1 MLSSNSVP
9 SSSSVP
15 PVSTAPHFSNLA
27 APIRFVAAIVIAL
40 LACYFAEQ
48 IAFSK
53 AVHYPA
59 LWAAS
64 GVAFAF
70 AWRYGWLWSFTAAFG
85 ASIWVYANF
94 FGGLGSLAIP
104 TKGLASN
111 TDLSWSGPLLGL
123 MVGAFL
129 STAFGPIAAVFAL
142 KKMNAWKPAEYRL
155 QAVLRFVLIVA
166 LVAAPIDALI
176 AAIAFAKNPLL
187 TISAI
192 KDATAPIS
200 AIHVFSAWWVIDALG
215 IVLIGPAL
223 LAILNEALAE
233 QEPGVID
240 TIVDWSAIFLNAGVA
255 TVSLVVGLLGHSVYA
270 LASLF
275 FFFPIVAWTSI
286 RMSERA
292 TALTL
297 FVCSIGIL
305 FTYSLQIGSGSAAL
319 ESAYV
324 VSSIVFAG
332 VVVALVLQA
341 VAADRR
347 FALARVARQARQD
360 MSTGLLNDRGLVNE
374 LTEVLMATNRSNYGL
389 IGVHLNNFDT
399 LNDLCGA
406 IQGLQLEQI
415 TASLLQQQPHNK
427 MAARLSA
434 GRYALLIEA
443 NTVAQVRTAA
453 REVYSQLSGQVF
465 KTENGSVRLQ
475 VSVGGLLVEKTA
487 VVNAEDC
494 ILSLSDAVAIAASVR
509 DPQLFVE
516 PLSQTMIETR
526 RAHQGKIEHI
536 KEAIREQRFDLHAQ
550 PIIDPD
556 APEGSLS
563 YEILIRLRDRDN
575 SLIRPPE
582 FMPLAVQA
590 QITPAMDRSVI
601 ARCFEWLAGNPEALE
616 KTFKCSINLSGMTM
630 SDGTIAGYIR
640 EQRALYNIPSNKIV
654 FEITESEAIRSPSA
668 ASRLVDVLK
677 ADGFGIAL
685 DDFGTGLATFEYLK
699 RFPLDYL
706 KIDGS
711 FIKNLMTNPIDEE
724 IVLSTIRVAKRLN
737 IKTIA
742 EHVHNKAIFDRLK
755 ILGVEH
761 IQGEYRGM
769 PQPIDTLFQ
778 EFLEVRS
785 VNSTL
790 PFRSAWAEDLSK
802 VTSL

>member
-1 MLSSNSVP
+1 MLSQNHAPNSVKSLSRQNF
-9 SSSSVP
+9 SS
-15 PVSTAPHFSNLA
+15 LA
-27 APIRFVAAIVIAL
+27 MPFRLVAAVVIAL
-40 LACYFAEQ
+40 IASFLADQ
-48 IAFSK
+48 ISFSK
-53 AVHYPA
+53 ESHFPAV
-59 LWAAS
+59 WAAS
-64 GVAFAF
+64 GIAFAF
-70 AWRYGWLWSFTAAFG
+70 AWRYGWFWSFAASLG
-85 ASIWVYANF
+85 AALWVYGNF
-94 FGGLGSLAIP
+94 FGGLDSL
-104 TKGLASN
+104 TTASVGAKA
-111 TDLSWSGPLLGL
+111 DSELSMHGPLLKL
-123 MVGAFL
+123 MLGAFFASAL
-129 STAFGPIAAVFAL
+129 GPIAAVFAL
-142 KKMNAWKPAEYRL
+142 KKINAWKPAEYRL
-155 QAVLRFVLIVA
+155 QAVLRFVLVIA
-166 LVAAPIDALI
+166 LVAAPLDAMI
-176 AAIAFAKNPLL
+176 AAFTFSKNPLL
-187 TISAI
+187 SQSVEQLHAM
-192 KDATAPIS
+192 
-200 AIHVFSAWWVIDALG
+200 HVFSAWWVIDSLG
-215 IVLIGPAL
+215 IVLLAPAV
-223 LAILNEALAE
+223 LAMLNEALAE
-233 QEPGVID
+233 PEPGVVD
-240 TIVDWSAIFLNAGVA
+240 TVIDWSAVLLTGGI
-255 TVSLVVGLLGHSVYA
+255 SLTSLSLGLFKHQTYA
-270 LASLF
+270 LACLF

-286 RMSERA
+286 RMNERA

-297 FVCSIGIL
+297 FVASLTVL
-305 FTYSLQIGSGSAAL
+305 FSYSLQIGAGSAEL
-319 ESAYV
+319 STAYV
-324 VSSIVFAG
+324 VSAIILAG

-360 MSTGLLNDRGLVNE
+360 MSTGLLNDRGLINE
-374 LTEVLMATNRSNYGL
+374 LTEVLMAPNRSNYGL

-415 TASLLQQQPHNK
+415 TASLLQQQQHHK
-427 MAARLSA
+427 IASRLSA
-434 GRYALLIEA
+434 GRYALLLEA

-453 REVYSQLSGQVF
+453 REVYAQLSGQVF
-465 KTENGSVRLQ
+465 KTDNGSVRLQ
-475 VSVGGLLVEKTA
+475 VSVGGLLIEKNA

-494 ILSLSDAVAIAASVR
+494 MLSLSDAIAIAASVR

-526 RAHQGKIEHI
+526 RAHQAKIEHI

-601 ARCFEWLAGNPEALE
+601 ARCFEWLATNPVALD
-616 KTFKCSINLSGMTM
+616 KTHKCSINLSGMTM

-724 IVLSTIRVAKRLN
+724 IVISTIRVAKRLN

-742 EHVHNKAIFDRLK
+742 EHVHNKAIFDRLQ

-769 PQPIDTLFQ
+769 PQPVESLFH
-778 EFLEVRS
+778 EFLQV
-785 VNSTL
+785 STL
-790 PFRSAWAEDLSK
+790 QHPRQYSK
-802 VTSL
+802 VQAAS

>member
-1 MLSSNSVP
+1 MAQNNNAPSVSHNP
-9 SSSSVP
+9 Q
-15 PVSTAPHFSNLA
+15 FSNLPA
-27 APIRFVAAIVIAL
+27 AARALIAL
-40 LACYFAEQ
+40 IVTILASFLAEQ
-48 IAFSK
+48 VAFSK
-53 AVHYPA
+53 VEHFPA

-70 AWRYGWLWSFTAAFG
+70 AWRYGWLWSISPALGASVWAYCSFYLFPGIAPVPGAYTAAHT
-85 ASIWVYANF
+85 A
-94 FGGLGSLAIP
+94 LP
-104 TKGLASN
+104 T
-111 TDLSWSGPLLGL
+111 LLI
-123 MVGAFL
+123 GAF
-129 STAFGPIAAVFAL
+129 SCTTVGPCAAIFAL
-142 KKMNAWKPAEYRL
+142 RKLNAWKPAEYRL
-155 QAVLRFVLIVA
+155 QAVLRFVLVI
-166 LVAAPIDALI
+166 ALI
-176 AAIAFAKNPLL
+176 AAPVDALIGAASFSQNGLLASKVANLNPMHL
-187 TISAI
+187 
-192 KDATAPIS
+192 
-200 AIHVFSAWWVIDALG
+200 FSAWWVIDALG
-215 IVLIGPAL
+215 IALVAPAM
-223 LAILNEALAE
+223 LALLNEALAE
-233 QEPGVID
+233 PEPGAIESL
-240 TIVDWSAIFLNAGVA
+240 VDWSAIFMTTGVA
-255 TVSLVVGLLGHSVYA
+255 ALSLLCAVFKHQTYA

-275 FFFPIVAWTSI
+275 VFFPIVAWTSI

-297 FVCSIGIL
+297 FITSIGL
-305 FTYSLQIGSGSAAL
+305 LLTYSIQISIASAPL
-319 ESAYV
+319 ETAYL
-324 VSSIVFAG
+324 VSTIIFAA

-374 LTEVLMATNRSNYGL
+374 LTELLMAPTRGNYGL
-389 IGVHLNNFDT
+389 IGIHLNNFDT

-406 IQGLQLEQI
+406 IQGLQLEQL
-415 TASLLQQQPHNK
+415 AAALLQQQPHHRI
-427 MAARLSA
+427 AARLSA

-453 REVYSQLSGQVF
+453 REVYSQLCGQVF

-475 VSVGGLLVEKTA
+475 VSVGGLLVERNA

-494 ILSLSDAVAIAASVR
+494 MLSLSDAIAIAASVR

-563 YEILIRLRDRDN
+563 FEILIRLRDRDN

-582 FMPLAVQA
+582 FMPLAIQA

-601 ARCFEWLAGNPEALE
+601 AKAFEWLSSNPVALQ
-616 KTFKCSINLSGMTM
+616 KTYKCSINLSGMTM

-640 EQRALYNIPSNKIV
+640 EQRALYNIPASKIV

-711 FIKNLMTNPIDEE
+711 FIKNIMSNPIDEE

-742 EHVHNKAIFDRLK
+742 EHVHNRAIFDRLTEM
-755 ILGVEH
+755 GVEY

-769 PQPIDTLFQ
+769 PQPIESLFFEFLKTDTLQ
-778 EFLEVRS
+778 HAVVAKSSNVTELY
-785 VNSTL
+785 
-790 PFRSAWAEDLSK
+790 K
-802 VTSL
+802 VK

>member
-1 MLSSNSVP
+1 MVPNNNAPSVSQTP
-9 SSSSVP
+9 QFSHLP
-15 PVSTAPHFSNLA
+15 APL
-27 APIRFVAAIVIAL
+27 RVVVAL
-40 LACYFAEQ
+40 LLAITASFIAEQ
-48 IAFSK
+48 VAFSK
-53 AVHYPA
+53 AQHYPA

-70 AWRYGWLWSFTAAFG
+70 AWRYGWQWSLSPALG
-85 ASIWVYANF
+85 ASIWAYSSFYLLPSLSEVAGTHQATNNALPTLI
-94 FGGLGSLAIP
+94 LGTFLCTSVGPCIAI
-104 TKGLASN
+104 
-111 TDLSWSGPLLGL
+111 
-123 MVGAFL
+123 
-129 STAFGPIAAVFAL
+129 FAL
-142 KKMNAWKPAEYRL
+142 RKLNAWKPAEYRL
-155 QAVLRFVLIVA
+155 QAVLRFVLVIA
-166 LVAAPIDALI
+166 LIAAPIDALI
-176 AAIAFAKNPLL
+176 GAASFSQNGLLSESVAKLNPMHL
-187 TISAI
+187 
-192 KDATAPIS
+192 
-200 AIHVFSAWWVIDALG
+200 FSAWWVIDALG
-215 IVLIGPAL
+215 IALVAPAL
-223 LAILNEALAE
+223 LALLNEALAE
-233 QEPGVID
+233 PEPGAIESL
-240 TIVDWSAIFLNAGVA
+240 VDWSALFMTAGVA
-255 TVSLVVGLLGHSVYA
+255 ALSLLSAVFKHQTYA

-286 RMSERA
+286 RMTERA

-297 FVCSIGIL
+297 FIASIGL
-305 FTYSLQIGSGSAAL
+305 LLTYSIQISIASAPL
-319 ESAYV
+319 ETAYL
-324 VSSIVFAG
+324 VSTIVFAA

-374 LTEVLMATNRSNYGL
+374 LTELLMAPTRSNYGL
-389 IGVHLNNFDT
+389 IGIHLNNFDT

-406 IQGLQLEQI
+406 IQGLQLEQL
-415 TASLLQQQPHNK
+415 AAALLQQQPHHRI
-427 MAARLSA
+427 AARLSA

-475 VSVGGLLVEKTA
+475 VSVGGLLVERNA

-494 ILSLSDAVAIAASVR
+494 MLSLSDAIAIAASVR

-556 APEGSLS
+556 APNGSLS
-563 YEILIRLRDRDN
+563 FEILIRLRDRDN

-601 ARCFEWLAGNPEALE
+601 AKAFEWLASNPVALD
-616 KTFKCSINLSGMTM
+616 KTHKCSINLSGMTM

-640 EQRALYNIPSNKIV
+640 EQRALFNIPASKIV

-711 FIKNLMTNPIDEE
+711 FIKNIMSNPIDEE

-742 EHVHNKAIFDRLK
+742 EHVHNRAIFDRLTEM
-755 ILGVEH
+755 GVGH

-769 PQPIDTLFQ
+769 PQPIESLFF
-778 EFLEVRS
+778 EFLKTASLQHPVAMKS
-785 VNSTL
+785 STT
-790 PFRSAWAEDLSK
+790 AELYRVK
-802 VTSL
+802 

>member
-1 MLSSNSVP
+1 MVPNNNAPSVSQNP
-9 SSSSVP
+9 Q
-15 PVSTAPHFSNLA
+15 FSNLPTA
-27 APIRFVAAIVIAL
+27 VRALVAL
-40 LACYFAEQ
+40 LVTIVASFLAEQ
-48 IAFSK
+48 VAFSK
-53 AVHYPA
+53 VEHFPA
-59 LWAAS
+59 LWVAS

-70 AWRYGWLWSFTAAFG
+70 AWRYGWLWSISPALG
-85 ASIWVYANF
+85 ASIWAYCSFYLFPGIAPIPGAYTAANAALPTLLIGAF
-94 FGGLGSLAIP
+94 FCTAVGPCLAI
-104 TKGLASN
+104 
-111 TDLSWSGPLLGL
+111 
-123 MVGAFL
+123 
-129 STAFGPIAAVFAL
+129 FAL
-142 KKMNAWKPAEYRL
+142 RKLNAWKPAEYRL
-155 QAVLRFVLIVA
+155 QAVLRFVLVIA
-166 LVAAPIDALI
+166 LIAAPIDALI
-176 AAIAFAKNPLL
+176 GAASFTQNGLLSSTVANLNPMHL
-187 TISAI
+187 
-192 KDATAPIS
+192 
-200 AIHVFSAWWVIDALG
+200 FSAWWVIDALG
-215 IVLIGPAL
+215 IALVAPAM
-223 LAILNEALAE
+223 LALLNEALAE
-233 QEPGVID
+233 PEPGAIESL
-240 TIVDWSAIFLNAGVA
+240 VDWGAILMTTGVA
-255 TVSLVVGLLGHSVYA
+255 ALSLLCALFKHQTYA

-275 FFFPIVAWTSI
+275 VFFPIVAWTSI
-286 RMSERA
+286 RMTERA

-297 FVCSIGIL
+297 FITSIGL
-305 FTYSLQIGSGSAAL
+305 LLTYSIQISIASAPL
-319 ESAYV
+319 ETAYLI
-324 VSSIVFAG
+324 STIIFAA

-374 LTEVLMATNRSNYGL
+374 LTEVLMAPTRSNYGL
-389 IGVHLNNFDT
+389 IGIHLNNFDT

-406 IQGLQLEQI
+406 IQGLQLEQL
-415 TASLLQQQPHNK
+415 AAALLQQQPHHRI
-427 MAARLSA
+427 AARLSA

-453 REVYSQLSGQVF
+453 REVYSQLCGQVF

-475 VSVGGLLVEKTA
+475 VSVGGLLVERNA

-494 ILSLSDAVAIAASVR
+494 MLSLSDAIAIAASVR

-563 YEILIRLRDRDN
+563 FEILIRLRDRDN

-582 FMPLAVQA
+582 FMPLAIQA

-601 ARCFEWLAGNPEALE
+601 AKAFEWLSSNPVALQ

-640 EQRALYNIPSNKIV
+640 EQRALYNIPASKIV

-711 FIKNLMTNPIDEE
+711 FIKNIMSNPIDEE

-742 EHVHNKAIFDRLK
+742 EHVHNRAIFDRLTEM
-755 ILGVEH
+755 GVEH

-769 PQPIDTLFQ
+769 PQPIESLFFEFLKTDTLQ
-778 EFLEVRS
+778 HAVVAKS
-785 VNSTL
+785 GNV
-790 PFRSAWAEDLSK
+790 AELYK
-802 VTSL
+802 VK

>member
-1 MLSSNSVP
+1 MVSSNTIALP
-9 SSSSVP
+9 QAAAPRFSSL
-15 PVSTAPHFSNLA
+15 PVSARVLA
-27 APIRFVAAIVIAL
+27 AVLISLVTCF
-40 LACYFAEQ
+40 FAEQ
-48 IAFSK
+48 ISFSK
-53 AVHYPA
+53 TNHYPS

-70 AWRYGWLWSFTAAFG
+70 AWRYGWAWSFSAAAG
-85 ASIWVYANF
+85 AAIWVYANF
-94 FGGLGSLAIP
+94 FGGLNSIAAGDTSRAF
-104 TKGLASN
+104 
-111 TDLSWSGPLLGL
+111 SGVLLPL
-123 MVGAFL
+123 MIGAFL
-129 STAFGPIAAVFAL
+129 ASSIGPIAAVFTL
-142 KKMNAWKPAEYRL
+142 KKLNAWKPAEYRL
-155 QAVLRFVLIVA
+155 QAVLRFA
-166 LVAAPIDALI
+166 LVVTLI
-176 AAIAFAKNPLL
+176 AAPLDAGIAAFSFSENALLSNSVTTLNPMHL
-187 TISAI
+187 
-192 KDATAPIS
+192 
-200 AIHVFSAWWVIDALG
+200 FSAWWVIDALG
-215 IVLIGPAL
+215 IVLIAPAL
-223 LAILNEALAE
+223 LAMINEALAE
-233 QEPGVID
+233 PEPGVVNSIL
-240 TIVDWSAIFLNAGVA
+240 DWSAVLMTAGVA
-255 TVSLVVGLLGHSVYA
+255 LLSLSLALFKHQTYA

-286 RMSERA
+286 RMNERA

-297 FVCSIGIL
+297 FVASVGLIL
-305 FTYSLQIGSGSAAL
+305 TYSIQIGSGSADL
-319 ESAYV
+319 DTSYL
-324 VSSIVFAG
+324 VSTIVFAA

-374 LTEVLMATNRSNYGL
+374 LTDILMEADRSNYGL
-389 IGVHLNNFDT
+389 IGLHISNFDT

-406 IQGLQLEQI
+406 IQGLQVEQM
-415 TASLLQQQPHNK
+415 TAALLQQQQHHK
-427 MAARLSA
+427 IAARLSA

-443 NTVAQVRTAA
+443 STVAQVRSAA
-453 REVYSQLSGQVF
+453 REVYSQLNGQVY

-494 ILSLSDAVAIAASVR
+494 MLSLADAIAIAASVR

-536 KEAIREQRFDLHAQ
+536 REAIREHRFDLHAQ
-550 PIIDPD
+550 PIMDPD
-556 APEGSLS
+556 AAEGCLS

-601 ARCFEWLAGNPEALE
+601 ARTFEWLATNPEALL
-616 KTFKCSINLSGMTM
+616 KTHKCSINLSGLTM
-630 SDGTIAGYIR
+630 SDGTIASYIR
-640 EQRALYNIPSNKIV
+640 EQRALYNIPSTKIV

-677 ADGFGIAL
+677 SDGFGIAL

-711 FIKNLMTNPIDEE
+711 FIKNIMTNPIDEE

-737 IKTIA
+737 IKTVA
-742 EHVHNKAIFDRLK
+742 EHVHNKAIFDRL
-755 ILGVEH
+755 IELGVEY

-769 PQPIDTLFQ
+769 PQPIDSLFEEFFLTKKPANVTLS
-778 EFLEVRS
+778 S
-785 VNSTL
+785 VKMPLKEPLGS
-790 PFRSAWAEDLSK
+790 R
-802 VTSL
+802 